1 MVPITGQYEYI
12 LMRKDVPNMRKTGL
26 RRAWIPVL
34 LVLSMALAA
43 CATSTSQP
51 AAGGGA
57 APQTIQIS
65 LYNGPPQGTWRPIAE
80 ALKKAIEDGVP
91 GANVTIEAGGG
102 AANVIAA
109 DSGDGDLAMV
119 ATSATY
125 SGYLGQPPFEK
136 KMENIRE
143 IAVIYP
149 QPAQFYALKGSG
161 IKTVNDLKGKRVG
174 VQPKGYAAEA
184 FNEAV
189 LKAAGLS
196 YEEIKPEFL
205 GELDAANAVRDG
217 HLDAVMGMG
226 NVPYSVIVEMAA
238 ARNIEMVTIPDAVMD
253 KMTTANKGLWRY
265 TVPAGTYRGVDEPYV
280 TLASGVHIVARH
292 DLPDDLAE
300 QVTRALL
307 AALPT
312 FQEQFASFKAT
323 TPEVMAQDVGIP
335 FHPGAEKVYRSQGLL
350 K

>member
-1 MVPITGQYEYI
+1 MS
-12 LMRKDVPNMRKTGL
+12 KTGF
-26 RRAWIPVL
+26 RRTWIPML
-34 LVLSMALAA
+34 LVLAMALAA
-43 CATSTSQP
+43 CATSTGQP
-51 AAGGGA
+51 AAGGGTT
-57 APQTIQIS
+57 PVQIS

-80 ALKKAIEDGVP
+80 ALKKAIEEGVP

-109 DSGDGDLAMV
+109 DSGQGDLAMV

-149 QPAQFYALKGSG
+149 QPAQFYALKDSG
-161 IKTVNDLKGKRVG
+161 IKSVADLKGKRVG

-184 FNEAV
+184 FNQAV
-189 LKAAGLS
+189 LKAAGMS

-238 ARNIEMVTIPDAVMD
+238 ARDIVMVSIPDAVMD
-253 KMTTANKGLWRY
+253 KMTAANKGLWRY
-265 TVPAGTYRGVDEPYV
+265 TIPAGTYRGVEEPYV
-280 TLASGVHIVARH
+280 TLASGVHIIARH

-307 AALPT
+307 DALPN

-323 TPEVMAQDVGIP
+323 TPAVMAQDIGIP
-335 FHPGAEKVYRSQGLL
+335 FHPGAEKVYRAQGLL